1 MLDTIQ
7 WIADRSA
14 SSALNGRARCTDNR
28 AQLIKFISG
37 IGHTRTPCAG
47 GTCLVRPEASKHLSC
62 RIRKSCKTNSLQF
75 KKQKWRNIDLILR
88 VSYSGSTPCKWL
100 RLRFETRWVFSES
113 PTKLMVYHQSWWWEL
128 FVSAFRELI
137 SPKRSHQNSHWN
149 FHFNFHWKPQ
159 RTFKKQHPL
168 VSWWALT
175 DSDHR
180 KQGES
185 PNVYSTL
192 LVV

>member
-100 RLRFETRWVFSES
+100 RLRFETRRVFYEVSLL
-113 PTKLMVYHQSWWWEL
+113 PSWWYTTRVDGESCLLVHSENW
-128 FVSAFRELI
+128 
-137 SPKRSHQNSHWN
+137 
-149 FHFNFHWKPQ
+149 FHRN
-159 RTFKKQHPL
+159 
-168 VSWWALT
+168 ALT
-175 DSDHR
+175 RTLTETFTLTFTESHR
-180 KQGES
+180 EHLK
-185 PNVYSTL
+185 NSTRL
-192 LVV
+192 FPGGH